1 MASEIVLKPCPCCGG
16 HATMEHGAERSENCW
31 VVCMECGLS
40 TRYHHDPAEAAAEW
54 NRRACDAHHE
64 TPSTV
69 HNGDCVPQTERN
81 AAATGEKPEV
91 ADAVIAEMRERA
103 KFLRDG
109 RDHGIVY
116 VKVLGCYLDE
126 TLADLADRLEAA
138 LKRERASFDC
148 ECAGIAELAAKEE
161 AARHKPGNA
170 EAMREALLKIRR
182 ELNDYCNGCTLLDR
196 MTEDPPDYTC
206 LRDSLLE
213 IERIVAAAL
222 AAPPRNCDVGTPEE
236 QQERFNR
243 FCKPCSD
250 SCPFSECKT
259 IVECAIKWAQT
270 PYAAQ
275 EGAGE

>member
-16 HATMEHGAERSENCW
+16 HATMEHGAERSENGW

-81 AAATGEKPEV
+81 AAHE
-91 ADAVIAEMRERA
+91 AVDDVIESMERFASRHWMHDEGQNAREFA
-103 KFLRDG
+103 
-109 RDHGIVY
+109 
-116 VKVLGCYLDE
+116 
-126 TLADLADRLEAA
+126 ARLKAA

-170 EAMREALLKIRR
+170 AAMREALNYIVWIAKIALNVNCVGNSNYS
-182 ELNDYCNGCTLLDR
+182 ELWSIIDKCK
-196 MTEDPPDYTC
+196 
-206 LRDSLLE
+206 S
-213 IERIVAAAL
+213 AL
-222 AAPPRNCDVGTPEE
+222 SAPPRQCDVGTPEE
-236 QQERFNR
+236 LGMRYKA
-243 FCKPCSD
+243 FCRKHFTPDQLGGNCRKCPLKD
-250 SCPFSECKT
+250 RRGWSCQL
-259 IVECAIKWAQT
+259 AWAQT
-270 PYAAQ
+270 PYEAQ
-275 EGAGE
+275 EGGAD